1 MASLKATIGSE
12 HKELLRNKGKK
23 RNQIV
28 QNLKSI
34 KVSSLWG
41 AFPEAPWHDYCLSSA
56 PLYPYVEITRLLIVS
71 LTKPELPC
79 GQGPFFTVLSIP
91 SLAQCLALNTLC

>member
-1 MASLKATIGSE
+1 MYNISFYIHLVISLSLSYKQAMASLKAIIGSE

-23 RNQIV
+23 RNQIL

-34 KVSSLWG
+34 KVSFLWG

-56 PLYPYVEITRLLIVS
+56 PPYHYVEITRLLIVS
-71 LTKPELPC
+71 LTKPEIPC
-79 GQGPFFTVLSIP
+79 G
-91 SLAQCLALNTLC
+91 